1 LDNAKHSKKDE
12 QKKMTYLSLLL
23 TWCELV
29 NPLILLHLCTV
40 FMKLEFTMSNITI
53 PTTSSTYLLL
63 LLLLLWCSLLL
74 LLLKILVGL
83 PLHFMKLSEL
93 RLIVHLKW
101 LDL

>member
-1 LDNAKHSKKDE
+1 LDNAKPSKKDE

-63 LLLLLWCSLLL
+63 LLWCSLLL
-74 LLLKILVGL
+74 LLLKILVGV